1 MAAQAEVTEVSSAEM
16 KDGDVGIL
24 CCPVEEVALGECAM
38 VGIRRDVP
46 DREMTG
52 TRFRKDAADRGAV
65 VWSVPASFAESGIGE
80 FSVEKVMLW

>member
-1 MAAQAEVTEVSSAEM
+1 M

-46 DREMTG
+46 AREMTG
-52 TRFRKDAADRGAV
+52 TRFRRDAADRGAA
-65 VWSVPASFAESGIGE
+65 VWPVPASFTEADLEYGKSAEVGIGE
-80 FSVEKVMLW
+80 FSVEKVKLW